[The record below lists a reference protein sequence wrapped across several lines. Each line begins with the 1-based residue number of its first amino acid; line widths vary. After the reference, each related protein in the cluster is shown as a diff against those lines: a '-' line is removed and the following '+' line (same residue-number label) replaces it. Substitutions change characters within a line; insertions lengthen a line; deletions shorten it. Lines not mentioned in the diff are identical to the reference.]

1 MTLVTD
7 QYTLFALL
15 TSVTPQSTIVQSRAV
30 MGQAETKLFHDV
42 PGWYLS
48 FAGDHTDLQPD
59 TVQICWNFWRT
70 DSR

>member
-1 MTLVTD
+1 M
-7 QYTLFALL
+7 LL
-15 TSVTPQSTIVQSRAV
+15 

-42 PGWYLS
+42 PSWYLS
-48 FAGDHTDLQPD
+48 FAGDHTDLKEE